1 MSLNFNLSEENTM
14 LVDAVGDALAP
25 WTSTRKKELAE
36 MVKNSIFPQELWQ
49 TFADLGLMGCLVPE

>member
-1 MSLNFNLSEENTM
+1 M